1 MLLRKKWVTR
11 ILQGGLLLILVVTA
25 IVNISFIKQT
35 HQRNLDQAEKR
46 SKKRETPAVSEK
58 KDEENPPTEIS
69 LGVTSS
75 KSLVLVTING
85 NTVYQDDDFDVHRG
99 IHLLVLNQAT
109 GHVMAKQVFD
119 TYSAGEDQAMLDFID
134 RISKNRILVFTIK
147 DEGSFQL
154 KPEARAVLGKMGS
167 VTVEKLTF
175 RDMWIFIC
183 FKGGKV
189 ISERHNKAASMGSW
203 GDRITVTEVVK
214 LVPVQDS
221 NCPWTK
227 TEPKRQAFCEKMEG
241 YGKVCDCQN
250 PDPITF
256 HPSKLD
262 KDNLENVAIT
272 VIASNRPQYMYRMLI
287 RLLSTAGVK
296 PEMITVFIDGF
307 FEEPLEVTRLLGL
320 RGIQHTPLGKKNA
333 RVSQHYK
340 ASLTSTFDLHP
351 SALYTI
357 VIEEDLDVSP
367 DFFNYFSQT
376 IHLMEKDDTLY
387 CISAWND
394 QGYSHSC
401 KEPSLLYR
409 VETMPGLGW
418 LLKKKLFKTELEKQW
433 PSPDKQWDWDM
444 WMRLPTMRKGR
455 ECIIPDISR
464 TYHFGSKGLNMNPY
478 FQEVYFK
485 KHSILNESNVILK
498 DLDRMTSEKYEE
510 LINEILKTAKVV
522 DHTKD
527 PCDSSLIPKNQD
539 TVHVLYIQ
547 MQHPTDFTTWKQLA
561 KCYHLWDL
569 DVRGLHKSMWRLYL
583 NGTPVM
589 LVGVP
594 HSPYHTHKPSNVTP
608 FVLQE
613 PSKKP

>member
-11 ILQGGLLLILVVTA
+11 ILQGGLLLILVITA
-25 IVNISFIKQT
+25 IINISFIKQT
-35 HQRNLDQAEKR
+35 HQRNLDQAEKK
-46 SKKRETPAVSEK
+46 SKKRETSAVSEK
-58 KDEENPPTEIS
+58 KVEEKLPAEIS
-69 LGVTSS
+69 LSVTSS
-75 KSLVLVTING
+75 KSLVLVTVNG

-99 IHLLVLNQAT
+99 IHLLVLNQAV
-109 GHVMAKQVFD
+109 GRIMAKQVFD
-119 TYSAGEDQAMLDFID
+119 TYSGGEDKAMLDFID

-154 KPEARAVLGKMGS
+154 GSEARAALGKMGS

-183 FKGGKV
+183 YKGGKV
-189 ISERHNKAASMGSW
+189 ISERHNKAATMGVW
-203 GDRITVTEVVK
+203 GDRITVNEVVK
-214 LVPVQDS
+214 LMPLQDA
-221 NCPWTK
+221 NCPWTES
-227 TEPKRQAFCEKMEG
+227 EPKRQAFCEKMEG
-241 YGKVCDCQN
+241 YGKVCDCQH

-256 HPSKLD
+256 HPPKLD

-272 VIASNRPQYMYRMLI
+272 VIASNRPQYLYRMLV
-287 RLLSTAGVK
+287 RLLSTAGVR

-340 ASLTSTFDLHP
+340 ASLTATFDLHP

-444 WMRLPTMRKGR
+444 WMRLPNMRKGR

-498 DLDRMTSEKYEE
+498 DLDRMTSEKYED

-522 DHTKD
+522 DHSKD

-569 DVRGLHKSMWRLYL
+569 DVRGYHKSMWRLYL
-583 NGTPVM
+583 NGTPVIM
-589 LVGVP
+589 VGVP
-594 HSPYHTHKPSNVTP
+594 NSPYHTHKPSNVTP
-608 FVLQE
+608 FVLKE
-613 PSKKP
+613 PTKKQ

>member
-11 ILQGGLLLILVVTA
+11 ILQGGLLLILIVTA
-25 IVNISFIKQT
+25 IINISFIKQT
-35 HQRNLDQAEKR
+35 HQRNLDQEKK

-58 KDEENPPTEIS
+58 KVEEKLPAEIS

-75 KSLVLVTING
+75 KSLVLVTVNG

-109 GHVMAKQVFD
+109 GRIMAKQVFD
-119 TYSAGEDQAMLDFID
+119 TYSGGEDKAMLDFIN
-134 RISKNRILVFTIK
+134 RISKNRILIFTIK

-154 KPEARAVLGKMGS
+154 GSEARAVLGKMGS
-167 VTVEKLTF
+167 MTVEKLTF

-183 FKGGKV
+183 YKGGKV
-189 ISERHNKAASMGSW
+189 ISERHNKAATMGSW
-203 GDRITVTEVVK
+203 GDRITVNEVVK
-214 LVPVQDS
+214 LVPLQDA
-221 NCPWTK
+221 NCPWTES
-227 TEPKRQAFCEKMEG
+227 EPKRQAFCEKMEG
-241 YGKVCDCQN
+241 YGKVCDCQH
-250 PDPITF
+250 PDPISF
-256 HPSKLD
+256 HPPKLD

-272 VIASNRPQYMYRMLI
+272 VIASNRPQYLYRMLV

-296 PEMITVFIDGF
+296 TEMITVFIDGF

-340 ASLTSTFDLHP
+340 ASLTATFDLHP

-357 VIEEDLDVSP
+357 VIVEDLVFDN
-367 DFFNYFSQT
+367 FFNYFSQT
-376 IHLMEKDDTLY
+376 IHLMEKDYTLY

-522 DHTKD
+522 DHSKD

-539 TVHVLYIQ
+539 AVHVLYIQ
-547 MQHPTDFTTWKQLA
+547 MQQPTDFTTWKQIA

-569 DVRGLHKSMWRLYL
+569 DNYRLPQ
-583 NGTPVM
+583 GRI
-589 LVGVP
+589 
-594 HSPYHTHKPSNVTP
+594 
-608 FVLQE
+608 
-613 PSKKP
+613 